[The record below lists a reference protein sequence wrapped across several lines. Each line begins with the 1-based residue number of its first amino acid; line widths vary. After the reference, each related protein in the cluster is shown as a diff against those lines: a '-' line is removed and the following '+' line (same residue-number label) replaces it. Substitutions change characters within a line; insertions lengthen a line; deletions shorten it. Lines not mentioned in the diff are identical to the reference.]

1 MSDQQPERYQEL
13 DIGVL
18 RDVVAIFLRPYPFI
32 HTAYLYPGK
41 ESRYA
46 IVFEVPAGGE
56 THHAY
61 NDFRRAMGTLPRYSV
76 DLKRVYRTR
85 TSGVDD
91 RPDNEWRLYDIPD
104 IRDIEFEPLGD
115 FVNIYD
121 RVHVYGPGLIDNS
134 PHIFP
139 GLRFHVLQSFALQWV
154 DLWPVIQRIRLFHY
168 SPSHQWYPALRN
180 STIRYALV
188 FDLVDEDYA
197 LKTFWHTN
205 GTRSEPDL
213 QTFWHVTNQRLD
225 VREDLNNFSAA
236 TNYYQVPDGF
246 FEGIFYEQFMPGAF
260 KDVYEQRPPDDYQKE
275 WILVPLRQGE
285 EPVCVDNKVA
295 WLLFDRYADPSS
307 VSPVTD
313 VSQEELIK
321 QLKKDMEST
330 VKQAIK
336 ESLPSFTQDTE
347 FSLIPQNL
355 ISNGDIMSDLLESD
369 DLPLIN
375 ANYVFK
381 RYGDMWLIKFGEEN
395 TTIKYKN
402 GLHYIAYLLSSPGKT
417 FDTDELY
424 ALVNQVPHVAED
436 THIDKV
442 DSRAL
447 REFRDQASDILGRKE
462 IAIEM
467 DNENEIDKLSEQLD
481 DFRKTLLK
489 EYSIRLWVTDDGTIQ
504 LKPYARISNKKVQD
518 SVTKAITRAYDA
530 LGKNKMNQLVLF
542 LRQTIQTGVT
552 ITYRENPALSID
564 WVVQGI

>member
-1 MSDQQPERYQEL
+1 MSEQKLERYKEL
-13 DIGVL
+13 HIGAL
-18 RDVVAIFLRPYPFI
+18 RDLVASFLEPYPFVR
-32 HTAYLYPGK
+32 TAYLYPGK
-41 ESRYA
+41 ESLYA
-46 IVFEVPAGGE
+46 LVFQVPAEGKL
-56 THHAY
+56 HHAY
-61 NDFRRAMGTLPRYSV
+61 NDFRGTLSMLPRHSL

-91 RPDNEWRLYDIPD
+91 RPDSEWRLYDITD

-115 FVNIYD
+115 FVHTYD
-121 RVHVYGPGLIDNS
+121 RVQIYGPGLTDNS
-134 PHIFP
+134 PHVFP
-139 GLRFHVLQSFALQWV
+139 GLRFHVLQSFALQWA

-188 FDLVDEDYA
+188 FDLTDEDSA

-205 GTRSEPDL
+205 ETRSEPDL
-213 QTFWHVTNQRLD
+213 QTFWHAANQRLD
-225 VREDLNNFSAA
+225 VREDVDDFRAA

-275 WILVPLRQGE
+275 WKLIPLRPGE
-285 EPVCVDNKVA
+285 ELVSIDNKVA
-295 WLLFDRYADPSS
+295 WLLFDRYAYPPS
-307 VSPVTD
+307 VSPVAD
-313 VSQEELIK
+313 INQEAFIEK
-321 QLKKDMEST
+321 LKKEMESAFRL
-330 VKQAIK
+330 AIK
-336 ESLPSFTQDTE
+336 ESMPSTTQDTK
-347 FSLIPQNL
+347 SNVMPQDFVN
-355 ISNGDIMSDLLESD
+355 NGDIMSNLLESD
-369 DLPLIN
+369 DSPLIN

-381 RYGDMWLIKFGEEN
+381 RYGDYWLIKFGKEN

-447 REFRDQASDILGRKE
+447 REFRDRASDILGRKE

-467 DNENEIDKLSEQLD
+467 DNENEIDKSSEQLD

-489 EYSIRLWVTDDGTIQ
+489 EYNISLWIADDGSIQ

-530 LGKNKMNQLVLF
+530 LSEKKMDQLVIF
-542 LRQTIQTGVT
+542 LRQTIQTGIT
-552 ITYRENPALSID
+552 ITYKENPASQID
-564 WVVQGI
+564 WVIQGI